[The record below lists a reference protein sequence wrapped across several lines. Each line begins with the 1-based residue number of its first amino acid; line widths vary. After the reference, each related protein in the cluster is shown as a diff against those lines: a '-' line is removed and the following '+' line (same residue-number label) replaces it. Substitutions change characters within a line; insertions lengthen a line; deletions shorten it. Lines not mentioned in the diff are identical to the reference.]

1 VNHESQSPQT
11 PLIIAIDGPAG
22 AGKSTVARLLAG
34 SLGIPC
40 LDTGAMYRAV
50 GILARR
56 HGILPPYAG
65 DDAVRIVAL
74 LEAHDLEFRPTSEGF
89 AVFLDGEEITTQI
102 RSPEASELAS
112 AVSALTPVRR
122 ALVPL
127 QRRMA
132 EGTGGVAEGRDV
144 GSVVFPDARLK
155 VFLTASAGERA
166 RRRWEDL
173 RRAGCDISLEEVQE
187 QQRQRDLRDTTRSD
201 SPLMIPEG
209 AVVLDTTQL
218 GLEGVVARIL
228 RELGKNPGSELDSS
242 ADDTV
247 RSRNHGRLAHE

>member
-1 VNHESQSPQT
+1 MNHSSQSPQT

-34 SLGIPC
+34 RLGIPY

-50 GILARR
+50 GLLARR
-56 HGILPPYAG
+56 NGIVPPYSPEDG
-65 DDAVRIVAL
+65 ERIAEL
-74 LEAHDLEFRPTSEGF
+74 LREHELAFEPTGEGF
-89 AVFLDGEEITTQI
+89 AVLLDGEEITGEI
-102 RSPEASELAS
+102 RSPEAAELAS
-112 AVSALTPVRR
+112 AVSALPPVRR

-144 GSVVFPDARLK
+144 GSVVFPDATLK
-155 VFLTASAGERA
+155 VFLTASAEERA

-173 RRAGCDISLEEVQE
+173 RKAGRDIALREVLE
-187 QQRQRDLRDTTRSD
+187 QQRRRDLRDTTRSD
-201 SPLMIPEG
+201 SPLLVPEG
-209 AVVLDTTQL
+209 AVVLDTTRL
-218 GLEGVVARIL
+218 GPEGVVERIL
-228 RELGKNPGSELDSS
+228 GELVEKSGIVLDTT
-242 ADDTV
+242 AEDAV

>member
-1 VNHESQSPQT
+1 MNHERQSPET

-22 AGKSTVARLLAG
+22 AGKSTVARLVAER
-34 SLGIPC
+34 LGIPY

-50 GILARR
+50 GLLAHR
-56 HGILPPYAG
+56 HGIDPPYTEG
-65 DDAVRIVAL
+65 DAERIASL
-74 LEAHDLEFRPTSEGF
+74 LREHDLRFRATGDGF
-89 AVFLDGEEITTQI
+89 RVWLDGKEITSGI

-112 AVSALTPVRR
+112 AVSALSPVRR

-132 EGTGGVAEGRDV
+132 ADSGGVAEGRDV
-144 GSVVFPDARLK
+144 GSVVFTDARLK
-155 VFLTASAGERA
+155 IFLTASPEERA

-173 RRAGCDISLEEVQE
+173 RRAGCEIALDEVKE

-201 SPLMIPEG
+201 SPLMVPEG
-209 AVVLDTTQL
+209 AVVLDTTRL
-218 GLEGVVARIL
+218 GLEGVVERIL
-228 RELGKNPGSELDSS
+228 AELERKTRSALDST
-242 ADDTV
+242 AEDAV